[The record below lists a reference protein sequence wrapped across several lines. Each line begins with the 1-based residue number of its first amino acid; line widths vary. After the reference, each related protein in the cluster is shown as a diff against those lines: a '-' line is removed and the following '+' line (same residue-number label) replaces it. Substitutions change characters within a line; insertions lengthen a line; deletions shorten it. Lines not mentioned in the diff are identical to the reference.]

1 MAREQLDDLMDT
13 RAEIRRL
20 KKQVAD
26 TRAAFNLARS
36 ELADK
41 SALAEEILTQMEQ
54 RQGRLPF
61 DPSAGKPKSKR
72 PKRDAD
78 GHGEPRSEAI

>member
-1 MAREQLDDLMDT
+1 MAREQLDDLMDA

-20 KKQVAD
+20 KQQVAN
-26 TRAAFNLARS
+26 TRAAFNDAKS
-36 ELADK
+36 ALADK
-41 SALAEEILTQMEQ
+41 SALVEEILTQMEQ
-54 RQGRLPF
+54 KQGRLPF

-78 GHGEPRSEAI
+78 SHDEPRSEAI

>member
-1 MAREQLDDLMDT
+1 MAREQLDDLMDA

-26 TRAAFNLARS
+26 TRAAFNAARS

-61 DPSAGKPKSKR
+61 DPAAGKPKSKR
-72 PKRDAD
+72 PKPDVGGRA
-78 GHGEPRSEAI
+78 EPRNEAI